1 MSWEINRNRLG
12 IWHCSVLQEIKTIP
26 YKSISNRSG
35 KENVILL
42 LLLGNSIRM
51 IPIAKITEA
60 KWIQQNC
67 SEIKSDSGL

>member
-1 MSWEINRNRLG
+1 MNAAQVNIVPNIMYETISKNSKTLSLAI
-12 IWHCSVLQEIKTIP
+12 IVKTIP

-60 KWIQQNC
+60 K
-67 SEIKSDSGL
+67 